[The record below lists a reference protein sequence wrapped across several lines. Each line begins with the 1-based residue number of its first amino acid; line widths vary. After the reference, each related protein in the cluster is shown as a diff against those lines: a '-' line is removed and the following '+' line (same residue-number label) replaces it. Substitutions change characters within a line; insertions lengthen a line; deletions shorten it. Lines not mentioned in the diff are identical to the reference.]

1 MNQSETHARIEQYI
15 AQRNFDA
22 AAADCIQLV
31 KTHADDAR
39 GWQLL
44 SEVSLRLKQN
54 RMAVNAALKA
64 VDLVP
69 ENPTYLLHLAK
80 VYAGFSA
87 WNATRKVLNRLDA
100 LTSIMT
106 VSDLAALALL
116 YFQGLDYAKAENV
129 YRQLLSVDSDNV
141 EAKYNLA
148 AILRYTG
155 KLDEAAALLRAVL
168 NGNPASVEACSA
180 LAHVKKHRADDDTL
194 ARIDACLSTHS
205 RDATS
210 SDMVLASLQYARGKV
225 LEEQGDFASAFEVFS
240 LGAAAK
246 KAQQTFTTEHE
257 IARIRAMQSLVSNN
271 AFPALTQSDEPGPVF
286 IVGMPRTGTTLVER
300 ILTTHSAVTSGGELN
315 FMPMTLLEASGKSWF
330 EGPEGVT
337 AEALKKIS
345 GVNFNA
351 IGERYMALSRDLLAC
366 TGIFTDKL
374 PLNALF
380 VPVIL
385 AAIPNARIIQVTRN
399 TMDTAFSNFK
409 MLFTRGY
416 DYSYSLDDIA
426 AYMPAYQQMMNQWQ
440 QTYGERVH
448 TVNYE
453 TLVAQP
459 ENTVRSMLDFC
470 NLSWE
475 PACLAFHNQAGATQ
489 TASASQIKE
498 PLHSRYVG
506 QWKHY
511 EDALLS
517 LKKQLEKEG
526 VTPLTEEDIKW

>member
-1 MNQSETHARIEQYI
+1 MNQSETHARIEQHV
-15 AQRNFDA
+15 AQHNFDA

-44 SEVSLRLKQN
+44 SEVSLHLKQN

-64 VDLVP
+64 VDLQP
-69 ENPTYLLHLAK
+69 ENPVFLLHLAK
-80 VYAGFSA
+80 LYAGFSA
-87 WNATRKVLNRLDA
+87 WTATRKVLVRLDGLKA
-100 LTSIMT
+100 SMSVTE
-106 VSDLAALALL
+106 LAALALL
-116 YFQGLDYAKAENV
+116 YFQGLDYAKAEYV
-129 YRQLLSVDSDNV
+129 YRQILTVDSNNGEV
-141 EAKYNLA
+141 KFNLA
-148 AILRYTG
+148 SVLRYLG
-155 KLDEAAALLRAVL
+155 KLDEAAHLLRSVL
-168 NGNPASVEACSA
+168 DNNPADAEACSA
-180 LAHVKKHRADDDTL
+180 LTHVKKHSADDDTL
-194 ARIDACLSTHS
+194 ARIDACLSAHS
-205 RDATS
+205 RDAAP

-225 LEEQGDFASAFEVFS
+225 LEEQGDFASAFEAFS
-240 LGAAAK
+240 LGATAK
-246 KAQQTFTTEHE
+246 KATQTFTTEQE
-257 IARIRAMQSLVSNN
+257 IARIQAMQSLVSNN

-300 ILTTHSAVTSGGELN
+300 ILSTHSAVTSGGELN
-315 FMPMTLLEASGKSWF
+315 FMPMTLLEVSGKSWF

-337 AEALKKIS
+337 AEALEKIAA
-345 GVNFNA
+345 VNFNA

-399 TMDTAFSNFK
+399 AMGTAFSNFK
-409 MLFTRGY
+409 MLFSRGY

-426 AYMPAYQQMMNQWQ
+426 AYMPVYQQMMNQWQ
-440 QTYGERVH
+440 QTYGERIH

-498 PLHSRYVG
+498 PLHSRFVG
-506 QWKHY
+506 QWRHY
-511 EDALLS
+511 EDSLSS
-517 LKKQLEKEG
+517 LKQSLEAQG
-526 VTPLTEEDIKW
+526 LTPLTEEDTKW